1 MPQRGMQPL
10 AADQK
15 LFRVPDAAE
24 SDLVP
29 HGMSRPPEGFAVD
42 EDGSLVLSA
51 GGRHHSI
58 VTHQRHVVS
67 DNIVFNF
74 DTSPAMM
81 IAQALGTATQLKSDL
96 VDLRFKDY
104 HHPGPTQELRHTRDV
119 AQVTTSARLAI
130 TRAISSLLAVE
141 YCLCERS
148 EDALD
153 QVRIERE
160 DYEAQLRRSARRRRL
175 ND

>member
-1 MPQRGMQPL
+1 MPPRGMQPL

-24 SDLVP
+24 SDIVP

-42 EDGSLVLSA
+42 EGGMLMLSVR
-51 GGRHHSI
+51 GRHHTL
-58 VTHQRHVVS
+58 VAHERRVVS

-74 DTSPAMM
+74 DTKPAMM
-81 IAQALGTATQLKSDL
+81 IAQAVGTATQLQSDL
-96 VDLRFKDY
+96 VDLRFRDY

-119 AQVTTSARLAI
+119 AQVITSARVAI
-130 TRAISSLLAVE
+130 TRAVSALLAVE

-148 EDALD
+148 VDALD
-153 QVRIERE
+153 QLRIERE
-160 DYEAQLRRSARRRRL
+160 DYEAQQRRSARRRRL